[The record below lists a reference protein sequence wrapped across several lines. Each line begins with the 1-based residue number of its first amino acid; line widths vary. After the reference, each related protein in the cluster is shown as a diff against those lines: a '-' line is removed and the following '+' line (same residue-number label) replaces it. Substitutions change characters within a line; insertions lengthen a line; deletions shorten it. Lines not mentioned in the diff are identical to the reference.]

1 MRMFKTTVV
10 TTAVALGLGLG
21 ASAQYAQ
28 PAGASAGGDAKL
40 MAELVNVE
48 AKARKQEATVTVT
61 VSGVQLVDP
70 STVNEKPQKGQGHLH
85 YQVDNGPVIAT
96 TTTKLSFHGLTPGRH
111 KIMVVL
117 AANDHSPLGPQQSLE
132 VTVPAS
138 TSSTK

>member
-1 MRMFKTTVV
+1 MLKTTVL
-10 TTAVALGLGLG
+10 TSAVALGLALG

-28 PAGASAGGDAKL
+28 PAGASAAGDAKL
-40 MAELVNVE
+40 SAELVNAE

-70 STVNEKPQKGQGHLH
+70 ATVNEKPQKGQGHLH

-132 VTVPAS
+132 VTVPSA
-138 TSSTK
+138 TSSTH